1 MSKRRSYDVDFKKMI
16 VNLYENG
23 HSVKNLS
30 EEHGIAEQTIY
41 KWIKKYTTD
50 KSTGYSQEEIENI
63 LAENAQLKTDNDIL
77 KKVLAMF
84 AQK

>member
-23 HSVKNLS
+23 HSVKTLS

-50 KSTGYSQEEIENI
+50 KSTGYSQE
-63 LAENAQLKTDNDIL
+63 LKFRTLIRPWKAYRL
-77 KKVLAMF
+77 KVNQRDQTVLYA
-84 AQK
+84 